1 MNFKARYCIVE
12 KAIPERNCDEII
24 NYFSNKEKIK
34 GGIKSTEKKKKNWRN
49 SYVSFDDSSVWI
61 NNLINPFIKEANKKF
76 WNLQIDYP
84 ETNQFTEYKLNQ
96 YYHWHMDAFN
106 EPFNKPDNK
115 KLHNKIR
122 KISSSL
128 FLSSPKDYEGGAFN
142 FCYLNDEAQKKI
154 DTIKKLKK
162 GSLVIFLS
170 NLLHEIKPVIKGTR
184 YSLVNWYIGDSIL

>member
-1 MNFKARYCIVE
+1 MNFRARYSVIE
-12 KAIPERNCDEII
+12 EAIPERNCDEII

-34 GGIKSTEKKKKNWRN
+34 GTVRSSEKKKQNWRN

-61 NNLINPFIKEANKKF
+61 NNLINPFIREANKKF

-96 YYHWHMDAFN
+96 YYHWHMDALN
-106 EPFNKPDNK
+106 GPHDRPMDK

-128 FLSSPKDYEGGAFN
+128 FLSNPEDYEGGSFN
-142 FCYLNDEAQKKI
+142 FCYLDDKARKKT

-170 NLLHEIKPVIKGTR
+170 NLLHEIKPVTKGTR
-184 YSLVNWYIGDSIL
+184 YSLVNWYIGNKLL

>member
-1 MNFKARYCIVE
+1 MNYKSQYYIVE
-12 KAIPERNCDEII
+12 QAIPERNCDEII

-34 GGIKSTEKKKKNWRN
+34 GTIKSTEKKKQKWRN
-49 SYVSFDDSSVWI
+49 SFVSFDDNAYWI
-61 NNLINPFIKEANKKF
+61 NNLINPFIREANIKF

-96 YYHWHMDAFN
+96 YYHWHVDSFN
-106 EPFNKPDNK
+106 EPFNKPENER
-115 KLHNKIR
+115 LNNKIR

-128 FLSSPKDYEGGAFN
+128 FLSNPEDYEGGAFN
-142 FCYLNDEAQKKI
+142 FCYLDDKAQKKV

-170 NLLHEIKPVIKGTR
+170 TLLHEIKPVTKGIR
-184 YSLVNWYIGDSIL
+184 YSLVNWYLGNRFI